1 MKTLL
6 EQLRPEIIEA
16 LEKSREKLKDT
27 MSYQFIDGL
36 YESLENK
43 YLYTE
48 LNVGEMRDIILW
60 TNVDERTWDYVDW
73 KYGTKIFVDEI
84 DTSYPAKEIKIKLN

>member
-6 EQLRPEIIEA
+6 EQLRPEIIEG
-16 LEKSREKLKDT
+16 LEKSRERLKDT
-27 MSYQFIDGL
+27 MSYQFIDQL

-48 LNVGEMRDIILW
+48 LSVGEMRDIILW

-84 DTSYPAKEIKIKLN
+84 DAKRN

>member
-6 EQLRPEIIEA
+6 EQLRPEIIEG

-27 MSYQFIDGL
+27 MSYQFIDQL

-48 LNVGEMRDIILW
+48 LSVGEMRDIILW
-60 TNVDERTWDYVDW
+60 TDVDERTWDYVDW

-84 DTSYPAKEIKIKLN
+84 DAKRN

>member
-6 EQLRPEIIEA
+6 EQLRPEIIEG

-27 MSYQFIDGL
+27 MSYQFIDQL

-48 LNVGEMRDIILW
+48 LSVGEMRDIILW

-84 DTSYPAKEIKIKLN
+84 DAKRN

>member
-1 MKTLL
+1 MGKMKTLL
-6 EQLRPEIIEA
+6 GQLRPEIIEA

-48 LNVGEMRDIILW
+48 LSVGEMRDLILW
-60 TNVDERTWDYVDW
+60 TDIDEREWDYVDW
-73 KYGTKIFVDEI
+73 KYGIKLFVDTI
-84 DTSYPAKEIKIKLN
+84 DAKRY

>member
-1 MKTLL
+1 MGKMKTLL
-6 EQLRPEIIEA
+6 EQLRPEIIEG

-27 MSYQFIDGL
+27 MSYQFIDAL

-48 LNVGEMRDIILW
+48 LSVGEMRDIILW
-60 TNVDERTWDYVDW
+60 TDVDERTWDYVDW

-84 DTSYPAKEIKIKLN
+84 DAKRN

>member
-48 LNVGEMRDIILW
+48 LSVGEMRDLILW
-60 TNVDERTWDYVDW
+60 TDVDERDWNYIDW
-73 KYGTKIFVDEI
+73 KYGTKIFI
-84 DTSYPAKEIKIKLN
+84 DTINAKR

>member
-48 LNVGEMRDIILW
+48 LSVGEMRDLILW
-60 TNVDERTWDYVDW
+60 TDVNEREWDYVDW

-84 DTSYPAKEIKIKLN
+84 DASYPAKEIKIKLN